1 MNGNMIKNLG
11 KPDSSLFK
19 SGMFVVI
26 LGNMKLQASKAA
38 TDSQMATGHLPPLR
52 LHRTSVSITQE
63 LTDLHWFVKSELN
76 VIIKCGLQNSIST
89 CNTSLSDLLC
99 AISK

>member
-19 SGMFVVI
+19 SGVFVVI

-52 LHRTSVSITQE
+52 LHRTLLFHSSR
-63 LTDLHWFVKSELN
+63 
-76 VIIKCGLQNSIST
+76 NSLPTLVCQI
-89 CNTSLSDLLC
+89 
-99 AISK
+99 